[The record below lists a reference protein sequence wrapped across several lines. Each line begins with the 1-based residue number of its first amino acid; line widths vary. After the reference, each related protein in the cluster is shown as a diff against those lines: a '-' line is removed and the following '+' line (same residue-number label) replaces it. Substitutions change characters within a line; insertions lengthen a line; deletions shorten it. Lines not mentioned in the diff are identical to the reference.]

1 MAWMQLPHWIMIGG
15 AFLVIA
21 GFIGL
26 ALSRN
31 KAVEADPAL
40 LPGDPSKPEHED
52 LDATNAAP

>member
-1 MAWMQLPHWIMIGG
+1 MIGG

-31 KAVEADPAL
+31 KELEADPAL
-40 LPGDPSKPEHED
+40 LPGDPSKPEPED
-52 LDATNAAP
+52 LEAKNAAP